1 MRRAIR
7 WTLGS
12 FAVLAG
18 LPLLAVVLALLAA
31 NTGPGREWMER
42 TVAGM
47 TDGKATLAGL
57 SGRFPDGLRLA
68 RLELRDPDGVWLAID
83 NLALDWSPLRL
94 SAKVAQIERLEAGRI
109 AVNRLPPA
117 SAEAESGAGF
127 ALPVGVDL
135 RRLHVA
141 RLDLGQA
148 VAGRP
153 AVLAIDGKATLASLQ
168 QGDIDLAL
176 RRLDG
181 EGAYTLHGS
190 LKDATVSAQLSVQE
204 PAQGLIASFAK
215 LQGLYALSAEA
226 TAAGPLS
233 ALQTRLTLALG
244 PLQASLQGQLDLE
257 HRSAAVTVNAHAPA
271 MQLWPGLAWRAVAL
285 DAQVRGPFTKPA
297 ATGEVRIDDLN
308 AADAAIRS
316 LAMKAQGD
324 AGEIH
329 VRGELAGLRLP
340 GPQPDLLASA
350 PLALQASIRLD
361 APQRPVIFK
370 LAHPLAAAEGKAD
383 TADGLRGELALNLPD
398 LKPFAALAG
407 LDVQG
412 RTTLNL
418 RMASQGD
425 DTRLDVDGTLG
436 VTGGVQPLVKLVGN
450 AAKIGVSATLR
461 GKDIAL
467 PRLLFEGQAL
477 TASAEG
483 KLAGQ
488 AASFN
493 WELSLKDLAAV
504 IAGGSGQVAAQG
516 QIAGPLDKF
525 NVTAELKGE
534 AAIREFPL
542 GPLSAKLRLEGLPVA
557 PSGQLTVRG
566 ALGGSPLDLALT
578 TQVLADGGLQL
589 AVDSARWKSA
599 QAQGNLTLPKG
610 ADLPLGK
617 IELAMA
623 HLEDLRPLLRQ
634 PLAGSVAA
642 TLEMAMQGNRPLA
655 RLRLDA
661 RKAGLAG
668 IAVAEQSTLSVTLA
682 DPVRHPVIGG
692 YIDVGG
698 VAAGTLSA
706 STRMDLDGPLDALA
720 LRLSAAIQ
728 NVGGGEV
735 RLNSAL
741 SLDGLARQA
750 TVTEWQADW
759 KSETVRLLAPVR
771 IAFADGLALDRLRLG
786 LRQAELEVAGRI
798 SPILAL
804 SGTLQR
810 FPAELA
816 SLFAPDWAA
825 TGTLHAEARLGGTPA
840 RPTGTLD
847 VNAAGLQLQAGAG
860 RSLPPV
866 KLESTANL
874 TGTAARID
882 ARLSAGGNANLWIA
896 GEVPF
901 AAPEPFDLHA
911 GGGVDLKLL
920 DPLLT
925 AAGRRLRGQITL
937 QAGLAGTRSGPL
949 ATGSVQLANGEVQD
963 FGIGAHLTHITALLQ
978 ADGGTVR
985 IGKLEGRA
993 GPGTVSASGVIDL
1006 LGDGLPVNLTLAA
1019 RKASP
1024 LAGDRLAVNLNADL
1038 AVRGQAQ
1045 GQLAVTGAI
1054 RINRAEIRI
1063 PEHMPAKIAV
1073 LKVIRPGAPPPPP
1086 PAPGPDIALDL
1097 TMEAPREIF
1106 VRGRGLDSELGGK
1119 VRVRGTAAKP
1129 LPDGGFAMRRGQFTL
1144 AGQSLTFSKGEV
1156 GFDGGSLADPS
1167 LNFVAN
1173 TSSGNVVATL
1183 AVGGTVSDPKIKLS
1197 SVPELPQDEVLARL
1211 LFGRSAASLSAMEM
1225 IQIASAVASLTG
1237 VASGFGDPLERV
1249 RNSLGLDRL
1258 SLGGASPALEAGR
1271 YVAPGVYV
1279 GAKQGVTGAGSQAT
1293 VQIDIMKGLKL
1304 EGSAGTGAASSGASG
1319 ASSTN
1324 SVGVIYQ
1331 HEY

>member
-7 WTLGS
+7 WTVGF

-18 LPLLAVVLALLAA
+18 LPLLAVVLAVVAA
-31 NTGPGREWMER
+31 NTGTGRGWIEHA
-42 TVAGM
+42 VAGL
-47 TDGKATLAGL
+47 TGGKAAVAGL

-68 RLELRDPDGVWLAID
+68 RLELRDPEGVWLAID

-94 SAKVAQIERLEAGRI
+94 SAKVAQIERLEAGRVV
-109 AVNRLPPA
+109 VNRLPPA
-117 SAEAESGAGF
+117 SGQAEPEAGF

-135 RRLHVA
+135 RRLRVD
-141 RLDLGQA
+141 RLELGQA
-148 VAGRP
+148 VAGRAASL
-153 AVLAIDGKATLASLQ
+153 AVDGKATLASLQ
-168 QGDIDLAL
+168 QGEIDLAL

-190 LKDATVSAQLSVQE
+190 LKDAEVGARLSVQE
-204 PAQGLIASFAK
+204 PAQGLLAAFAK
-215 LQGLYALSAEA
+215 LQGPYALSAEA
-226 TAAGPLS
+226 TVAGPLS

-244 PLQASLQGQLDLE
+244 PLQANLQGQLDLE
-257 HRSAAVTVNAHAPA
+257 HQSAAVAVNAHAPA
-271 MQLWPGLAWRAVAL
+271 MQLQPGLAWRAVAL
-285 DAQVRGPFTKPA
+285 DAQVRGPFSKPTA
-297 ATGEVRIDDLN
+297 AGEVRIDDLN

-316 LAMKAQGD
+316 LAMKVQGD
-324 AGEIH
+324 AGEVH

-340 GPQPDLLASA
+340 GPQPDLLAAA
-350 PLALQASIRLD
+350 PLALQASVRLD
-361 APQRPVIFK
+361 APQRPVTFK

-412 RTTLNL
+412 RAALNL

-425 DTRLDVDGTLG
+425 DTRLDADGTLG

-450 AAKIGVSATLR
+450 AAKIGFSATLR

-467 PRLLFEGQAL
+467 PRLLLDGQVL
-477 TASAEG
+477 TASADG
-483 KLAGQ
+483 TLAGQ
-488 AASFN
+488 AARFN
-493 WELSLKDLAAV
+493 WKLSLKDLAAV
-504 IAGGSGQVAAQG
+504 IAGGSGQVEAQG
-516 QIAGPLDKF
+516 RLAGPLDKF
-525 NVTAELKGE
+525 TVTADVNG
-534 AAIREFPL
+534 AVAFRDFPG
-542 GPLSAKLRLEGLPVA
+542 GPVSAKLRLEGLPVA
-557 PSGQLTVRG
+557 PSGELTVRG

-578 TQVLADGGLQL
+578 AQVLAGGGLQL
-589 AVDSARWKSA
+589 AIDSARWKSA
-599 QAQGNLTLPKG
+599 QAQGNLALPKG
-610 ADLPLGK
+610 ADFPLGK
-617 IELAMA
+617 VGLAMA

-668 IAVAEQSTLSVTLA
+668 IAVAEQSTLAVTLA
-682 DPVRHPVIGG
+682 EPARHPVIGG

-698 VAAGTLSA
+698 VAAGAVSA
-706 STRMDLDGPLDALA
+706 AGRLDVDGPLEAVA
-720 LRLSAAIQ
+720 LRLSAAVRD
-728 NVGGGEV
+728 VGGGEV
-735 RLNSAL
+735 RLNGAA
-741 SLDGLARQA
+741 SLDSVARQA
-750 TVTEWQADW
+750 TVTEWQAAW
-759 KSETVRLLAPVR
+759 KSETLRLLAPVR

-798 SPILAL
+798 SPALAL
-804 SGTLQR
+804 SGALHR
-810 FPAELA
+810 FPADLA
-816 SLFAPDWAA
+816 GLFAPDWAA
-825 TGTLHAEARLGGTPA
+825 AGTLNAEARLGGTPA

-847 VNAAGLQLQAGAG
+847 ITAADLQLQTGAG
-860 RSLPPV
+860 RSLPPA
-866 KLESTANL
+866 KLDATANL

-882 ARLSAGGNANLWIA
+882 ARLSAGGNANLWVA
-896 GEVPF
+896 GEVPL
-901 AAPEPFDLHA
+901 AASGQFDLRA
-911 GGGVDLKLL
+911 GGGVDLKLS

-925 AAGRRLRGQITL
+925 AAGRRLRGQIAL
-937 QAGLAGTRSGPL
+937 QAGLAGTRSEPL
-949 ATGSVQLANGEVQD
+949 ATGSLQLADGEVQD
-963 FGIGAHLTHITALLQ
+963 FGIGAHITHITALLQ
-978 ADGGTVR
+978 AEGGTVS

-1006 LGDGLPVNLTLAA
+1006 LGEGVPVNLTLAA

-1024 LAGDRLAVNLNADL
+1024 LAGDRLAVNLNAGL
-1038 AVRGQAQ
+1038 AVRGQAL
-1045 GQLAVTGAI
+1045 GQLAVAGTI

-1073 LKVIRPGAPPPPP
+1073 LKVARPGVPPPPP

-1097 TMEAPREIF
+1097 TMDAPREIF
-1106 VRGRGLDSELGGK
+1106 VRGRGLDSELGGT

-1183 AVGGTVSDPKIKLS
+1183 AVSGTASDPKIKLS

-1211 LFGRSAASLSAMEM
+1211 LFGRSAASLSAVEM

-1237 VASGFGDPLERV
+1237 VASGFGDPLESV

-1258 SLGGASPALEAGR
+1258 SIGGASPALEAGR

-1279 GAKQGVTGAGSQAT
+1279 GAKQGVTGTGSQAT
-1293 VQIDIMKGLKL
+1293 VQIDVMKGLKL
-1304 EGSAGTGAASSGASG
+1304 EGSAGTGAASSGAAG

-1324 SVGVIYQ
+1324 SVGVVYQ